1 MAQLEYGDFYK
12 FVASAGIALIAGA
25 FAVPWLF
32 LREPFDLTI
41 DESKVKTLTPIARGA
56 VMHRQQIV
64 AGILPWL
71 PWASVLLA
79 SLGFVLIICGLVMWS
94 TRQRVR
100 DRGEEAATK
109 KAEQELRQMTE
120 HEIKVKAVQEL
131 ESVEEES
138 QQPQVVAPVRVPV
151 SALDAYLDAERALFA
166 RMNECL
172 GPDVHIQTNQRVG
185 NVEYDAIVRLG
196 PDERVIVDVK
206 YIRKGF
212 NSGFLAETVNGLTAR
227 TALYASRFSAPS
239 RAVLVIILAS
249 PNSIFVEKI
258 ENLKARLRTDRPQL
272 ASVGI
277 HCITKDEIP
286 ALTCQQVRQMLVA

>member
-138 QQPQVVAPVRVPV
+138 QQPQVVASARVPV

-249 PNSIFVEKI
+249 PK
-258 ENLKARLRTDRPQL
+258 
-272 ASVGI
+272 
-277 HCITKDEIP
+277 
-286 ALTCQQVRQMLVA
+286 